1 MKNSTSAGVP
11 LTRRRVL
18 GTASGLL
25 IAAPAT
31 AILSTSGAAA
41 AASSVSSPAAA
52 SLPVGDIE
60 RILGARGR
68 ADNGVL
74 DVDISRDDIQASL
87 RGIRFLPGFQIQH
100 ELYFQALDDG
110 RAICNGDLAIRATE
124 TQQALDAFLAADL
137 VVQAFH
143 QHWYDL
149 QPQVWFIHF
158 RGLGTPV
165 DLARRIR
172 SVIDHT
178 ATKLPQPSPS
188 NPQTT
193 LPSKRIAK
201 VLGGDATIGENGIVT
216 VDVPRIRGVRLDG
229 IPVRPQ
235 LNLATSI
242 QFQPLAGGRAVAIPD
257 FSMAADEVQP
267 VLAVMRRAGWDVGCL
282 YNQETGEQPQLYFSH
297 MVKAG
302 DPLALAAE
310 IRAGLDKTASVRA

>member
-1 MKNSTSAGVP
+1 
-11 LTRRRVL
+11 VL

-25 IAAPAT
+25 FAAPAS
-31 AILSTSGAAA
+31 AILSTPSAAA
-41 AASSVSSPAAA
+41 AEASDSSPRES
-52 SLPVGDIE
+52 SLPVGDIQ
-60 RILGARGR
+60 RILGAEGR
-68 ADNGVL
+68 VDNGVL
-74 DVDISRDDIQASL
+74 DVDICRDDIDASL

-100 ELYFQALDDG
+100 ELYFQQLDDG
-110 RAICNGDLAIRATE
+110 RAICNGDLALRASE
-124 TQQALDAFLAADL
+124 TQPALDAFLAADL

-149 QPQVWFIHF
+149 KPEVWFIHF
-158 RGLGTPV
+158 RGLGAPI
-165 DLARRIR
+165 DLAHRVR

-178 ATKLPQPSPS
+178 ATKLPQTSPS
-188 NPQTT
+188 NPHTT
-193 LPSKRIAK
+193 LPSERIAK
-201 VLGGDATIGENGIVT
+201 VLAGDATVGENGIVT
-216 VDVPRIRGVRLDG
+216 LEVSRAHGVRLDG

-235 LNLATSI
+235 MNLATSI
-242 QFQPLAGGRAVAIPD
+242 QFQPLASGRAVAIPD